1 LNGQQAG
8 KYYSI
13 MNTNYILAK
22 LLSLWL
28 FIFSI
33 LPGLC
38 LFALSFLSQDINTFA
53 KLPLTLN
60 NYLALLNPFFFKIM
74 SRSLFLGIA
83 TTFICFILAYPFSYF
98 LLQLKHKT
106 LVLILIIIPF
116 WTSSLIRTFAMVDLL
131 KSHGAMNQLLQYL
144 GLIEHPLNLLYNNKA
159 VLIGLVYN
167 LLPFMILPIYTAMQQ
182 IDKKWIDAGFD
193 LGASKWQIFSKIFWP
208 LTRPGVNNGF
218 VMVFLPAM
226 TLFYIPNI
234 LGGAKSIL
242 IGNLI
247 QNEFLFLNN
256 WPQGA
261 ASSSLLSIIL
271 IGFFYYTQLKER
283 QH

>member
-1 LNGQQAG
+1 
-8 KYYSI
+8 
-13 MNTNYILAK
+13 M
-22 LLSLWL
+22 
-28 FIFSI
+28 
-33 LPGLC
+33 
-38 LFALSFLSQDINTFA
+38 
-53 KLPLTLN
+53 
-60 NYLALLNPFFFKIM
+60 
-74 SRSLFLGIA
+74 
-83 TTFICFILAYPFSYF
+83 
-98 LLQLKHKT
+98 
-106 LVLILIIIPF
+106 VLILIIIPF

-131 KSHGAMNQLLQYL
+131 KSHGAINQLLQYL
-144 GLIEHPLNLLYNNKA
+144 GLIEHPLNLLYNNQA

-167 LLPFMILPIYTAMQQ
+167 LLPFMILPIYNAMQL

-193 LGASKWQIFSKIFWP
+193 LGASRWQIFSKIFWP
-208 LTRPGVNNGF
+208 LTRPGVNYGCI
-218 VMVFLPAM
+218 MVFLPAM

-234 LGGAKSIL
+234 LGGAKSLL

-271 IGFFYYTQLKER
+271 IGFFYYSQLKEK